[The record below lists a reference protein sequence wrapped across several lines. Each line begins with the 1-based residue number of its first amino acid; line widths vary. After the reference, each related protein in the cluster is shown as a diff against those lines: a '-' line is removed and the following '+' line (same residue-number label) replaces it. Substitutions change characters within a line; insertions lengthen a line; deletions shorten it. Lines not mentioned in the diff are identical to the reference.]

1 MDEKIL
7 NMKEAAKILG
17 CSVRTLQ
24 RQHLAGGLRCVLSP
38 GGRRRA
44 PENEILRL
52 KKEMG
57 LEPTS
62 QIKTEA
68 TKRTLRTKPKKKVVL
83 REESPI
89 MPVSKE
95 ELKKPEPIPTTTLP
109 PQALPDFEII
119 ERMAPESL
127 PMRKAFNDLLATA
140 VMLETFTSKQLIE
153 RSNYPEQTIKNF
165 CDRLTTKNLASL
177 ENDRYTLKVRLVR

>member
-7 NMKEAAKILG
+7 GMKEAAKILG

-24 RQHLAGGLRCVLSP
+24 RRHLVGGLRCIFTP
-38 GGRRRA
+38 GGRRRV

-52 KKEMG
+52 KEEMG
-57 LEPTS
+57 LGL
-62 QIKTEA
+62 KTEA
-68 TKRTLRTKPKKKVVL
+68 TKRTLRTKPKKRVISH
-83 REESPI
+83 EEPPI

-95 ELKKPEPIPTTTLP
+95 EPKKSEPISTITT
-109 PQALPDFEII
+109 PQALSDFEII

-127 PMRKAFNDLLATA
+127 LMRKAFNDLLADA
-140 VMLETFTSKQLIE
+140 AMLETFTSKQLLE
-153 RSNYPEQTIKNF
+153 RSNYPEQTIKSF
-165 CDRLTTKNLASL
+165 CNRLAAKNLASL

>member
-1 MDEKIL
+1 
-7 NMKEAAKILG
+7 MKEAAKLLG

-24 RQHLAGGLRCVLSP
+24 RRHLVGGLRCIFTP
-38 GGRRRA
+38 GGRRRV

-52 KKEMG
+52 KEEMG
-57 LEPTS
+57 LGL
-62 QIKTEA
+62 KTEA
-68 TKRTLRTKPKKKVVL
+68 TKRTLRTKPKKRVVL

-89 MPVSKE
+89 IPLSKE
-95 ELKKPEPIPTTTLP
+95 EPKKSEPISTTTT
-109 PQALPDFEII
+109 PQALSDFEII

-140 VMLETFTSKQLIE
+140 AMLETFTSKQLLE
-153 RSNYPEQTIKNF
+153 RSNYPEQTIKSF
-165 CDRLTTKNLASL
+165 CDRLASKNLASL

>member
-1 MDEKIL
+1 MDEKIFS
-7 NMKEAAKILG
+7 MKEAAKLLG

-24 RQHLAGGLRCVLSP
+24 RRHQAGGLRCVFTP
-38 GGRRRA
+38 GGRRRV

-52 KKEMG
+52 REEMG
-57 LEPTS
+57 LEPAS

-68 TKRTLRTKPKKKVVL
+68 TKRTLRTKTKKRIVL
-83 REESPI
+83 REEPPI

-95 ELKKPEPIPTTTLP
+95 EPKKPESIPAVTLP
-109 PQALPDFEII
+109 PQALSDFEII

-140 VMLETFTSKQLIE
+140 AMLETFTSNQLLE
-153 RSNYPEQTIKNF
+153 RSSYPEQAIKSF
-165 CDRLTTKNLASL
+165 CDRLAAKNLASL
-177 ENDRYTLKVRLVR
+177 ESGRYTLKVRLVR

>member
-1 MDEKIL
+1 MDEKLL

-24 RQHLAGGLRCVLSP
+24 RQHQADGLRCVLTP
-38 GGRRRA
+38 GGRRRV

-52 KKEMG
+52 KEEMG
-57 LEPTS
+57 LGL
-62 QIKTEA
+62 KTEA
-68 TKRTLRTKPKKKVVL
+68 TKRTLRTRPKKRVISH
-83 REESPI
+83 EEPPI
-89 MPVSKE
+89 MPARKE
-95 ELKKPEPIPTTTLP
+95 EPKKSEQIPATTI
-109 PQALPDFEII
+109 PQALSDFEII

-140 VMLETFTSKQLIE
+140 AMLENFTSKQILE
-153 RSNYPEQTIKNF
+153 RSNYPEQTIKSF
-165 CDRLTTKNLASL
+165 CDRLAAKNLASL

>member
-7 NMKEAAKILG
+7 SMKEAAKLLG

-24 RQHLAGGLRCVLSP
+24 RRHLVGGLRCIFSP
-38 GGRRRA
+38 GGRRRV

-52 KKEMG
+52 KEEMG
-57 LEPTS
+57 LGPVP

-83 REESPI
+83 REEPPI
-89 MPVSKE
+89 MPMSKE
-95 ELKKPEPIPTTTLP
+95 EPKKPEQIPATTTP
-109 PQALPDFEII
+109 PQTLSDFEII

-140 VMLETFTSKQLIE
+140 TMLETFTSKQILE
-153 RSNYPEQTIKNF
+153 RSNYPEQTIKSF
-165 CDRLTTKNLASL
+165 CDRLVAKNLASL
-177 ENDRYTLKVRLVR
+177 DNDRYTLKVRLVR

>member
-7 NMKEAAKILG
+7 SIKEAAKLLG

-24 RQHLAGGLRCVLSP
+24 RRHLAGGLRCVFTP
-38 GGRRRA
+38 GGRRRV

-52 KKEMG
+52 KEEMG
-57 LEPTS
+57 LGLVP

-68 TKRTLRTKPKKKVVL
+68 TKRTLRTRTKKRIVL

-89 MPVSKE
+89 MPARKE
-95 ELKKPEPIPTTTLP
+95 EPKKSEQIPTTTT
-109 PQALPDFEII
+109 PQALSDFEII

-140 VMLETFTSKQLIE
+140 AMLENFTSKQILE
-153 RSNYPEQTIKNF
+153 RSNYPEQTIKSF
-165 CDRLTTKNLASL
+165 CDRLAAKNLASL